1 MMSSVLVGLH
11 VRLGRNLVPVLY
23 ASVIMPASLLLFG
36 QENRYDAHTVDDANL
51 YIELHGLL
59 APTSIARYL
68 LLAL

>member
-1 MMSSVLVGLH
+1 
-11 VRLGRNLVPVLY
+11 
-23 ASVIMPASLLLFG
+23 MPASLLLFG